1 MSFLGFRFQL
11 SGFGFQVNQIRKP
24 PLSLPRDGGDVRGG
38 PFTTETP
45 SSQRSECF
53 LIENSLLCALSA
65 SALKI
70 VADQSSG

>member
-1 MSFLGFRFQL
+1 MSFLGFRFL
-11 SGFGFQVNQIRKP
+11 VSGFRLIKSES
-24 PLSLPRDGGDVRGG
+24 PLSSLPRDGGDVRGG

-53 LIENSLLCALSA
+53 LIKNSLLCALRA